1 MTMFTP
7 LGDRDLAPPRRRS
20 GRRRTSRGL
29 LLLLVVVV
37 LGAGAW
43 RFVQRDDDADVA
55 APRVRCPSTAP
66 PPTVVAPAKVR
77 VNVYNAT
84 ERRGL
89 ASTVATALK
98 KRGFT
103 VGEVA
108 NDPLK
113 RSVTGL
119 AEVRSSAAGTDA
131 SRTVVAQV
139 GPVVLVPDQRTDA
152 SVDLVLGATFKALVS
167 PAAAAA
173 NVTPTPSPR
182 PAGCW
187 PAPLRNFGT

>member
-1 MTMFTP
+1 MTMFMP
-7 LGDRDLAPPRRRS
+7 LGDRDLAPPRRRG

-37 LGAGAW
+37 LAAGAASAW

-55 APRVRCPSTAP
+55 APRMRCPSTAP
-66 PPTVVAPAKVR
+66 PPPVVAPAQVR

-84 ERRGL
+84 QRRGL
-89 ASTVATALK
+89 ASTVATQLK

-131 SRTVVAQV
+131 ARTVVAQV
-139 GPVVLVPDQRTDA
+139 GQVVLVPDQRKDA

-173 NVTPTPSPR
+173 AITPTPSPR
-182 PAGCW
+182 PVGC
-187 PAPLRNFGT
+187 

>member
-1 MTMFTP
+1 MSMLNP
-7 LGDRDLAPPRRRS
+7 LSKRDLAPSRR
-20 GRRRTSRGL
+20 GGRRTSRWL
-29 LLLLVVVV
+29 LLLLVIVH
-37 LGAGAW
+37 AGAAAGAC
-43 RFVQRDDDADVA
+43 RFRDLGNEDDVA
-55 APRVRCPSTAP
+55 APRTSCPATAP
-66 PPTVVAPAKVR
+66 PPTVIAPAQVR

-84 ERRGL
+84 QRRGL
-89 ASTVATALK
+89 ASAVAAELK

-103 VGEVA
+103 VGKVA

-119 AEVRSSAAGTDA
+119 AEVRASTAGADA

-139 GPVVLVPDQRTDA
+139 GQVVLVPDQRTDA

-173 NVTPTPSPR
+173 AVTPTPTAR
-182 PAGCW
+182 PPGC
-187 PAPLRNFGT
+187 